1 MNLSLP
7 TLDWNACDVLLTFC
21 VILNWVQSEHLAM
34 WLFSGYR
41 RELAL
46 FYEVF
51 LFWFVV
57 TTRVAMSQAD
67 LLITWPW
74 NVEQVNIG
82 CRSFSWLLNIWIK
95 CGGLTGHAILKWY
108 DCELIVMK
116 RSKKFLSRTDQCL
129 LMCCKV
135 MERNKHGLFAIMF
148 EMDACC
154 VVLFSQTLLW
164 HCNLL
169 LRRWNEHCL
178 NYMKPLQLRLSHLDY
193 ALYSVPDLS
202 PYNLEC

>member
-46 FYEVF
+46 FNEVF
-51 LFWFVV
+51 VIWFVV
-57 TTRVAMSQAD
+57 TTRVAMSQAN
-67 LLITWPW
+67 LLMTWTW

-82 CRSFSWLLNIWIK
+82 CRSFSWLLNIWTK
-95 CGGLTGHAILKWY
+95 CGDFADHAILKWD
-108 DCELIVMK
+108 DCDPIVMM

-129 LMCCKV
+129 SMCCKV
-135 MERNKHGLFAIMF
+135 MERHKHGLFAIMF

-154 VVLFSQTLLW
+154 VMLFSQTLLW

-178 NYMKPLQLRLSHLDY
+178 NYMKPLQLRLSHLHY

-202 PYNLEC
+202 P